1 MDPTIGREA
10 RRAARE
16 IPAHHRDR
24 SSSFVEMAA
33 RSDQLAIS
41 LATTAVAQR
50 DRVMAMLGNHVA
62 LWKSMLAVTKVRAV
76 IMPATTALEPN
87 DLTDQIGRE
96 AVRHAIANADQ
107 VDKFADIT
115 GDFDRT
121 GWPTQ
126 WPLRH
131 GSPRGK
137 RLALRHTDNWDSSRL
152 SVESFWLCMDTT
164 SRPSGYRGPSPA
176 ECGASFCG
184 PRNQLCDNCFAEL
197 TTRRIGIRCRGRG
210 PAASAT
216 AAAAWRGGRTGVAR
230 PPVAVGSAP
239 YSTRAQQITRGN
251 R

>member
-115 GDFDRT
+115 GDFDASRLATLHVHGDRT

-131 GSPRGK
+131 GSP
-137 RLALRHTDNWDSSRL
+137 
-152 SVESFWLCMDTT
+152 
-164 SRPSGYRGPSPA
+164 PGPV
-176 ECGASFCG
+176 
-184 PRNQLCDNCFAEL
+184 R
-197 TTRRIGIRCRGRG
+197 TTRC
-210 PAASAT
+210 
-216 AAAAWRGGRTGVAR
+216 
-230 PPVAVGSAP
+230 
-239 YSTRAQQITRGN
+239 
-251 R
+251 